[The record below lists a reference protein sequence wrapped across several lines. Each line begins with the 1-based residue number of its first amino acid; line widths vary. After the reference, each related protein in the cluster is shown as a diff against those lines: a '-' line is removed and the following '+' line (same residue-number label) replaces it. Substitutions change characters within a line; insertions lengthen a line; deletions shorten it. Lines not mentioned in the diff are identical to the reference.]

1 MVEGVGWEESDPSDS
16 SVQQCQKKKKKAD
29 MSGGVFFGFCF
40 SYVKCYGLNLY

>member
-1 MVEGVGWEESDPSDS
+1 MWGGRNQTLLILLFN
-16 SVQQCQKKKKKAD
+16 SVKKKKKKAD